1 MKKPRKILENIKA
14 NKNENPT
21 YKIYGKKQQQLL
33 RGKFIMIQERS
44 QINNPIYHLKEFE
57 KNKSQSQ
64 QNKGNKDQRGDRFK
78 TNKQTT
84 TKKKNKEINKTKTR
98 FNKIKLVF

>member
-21 YKIYGKKQQQLL
+21 YKIYGIKQKQLL
-33 RGKFIMIQERS
+33 RGKFIMIQERC
-44 QINNPIYHLKEFE
+44 QINNPIYHLKDIE
-57 KNKSQSQ
+57 KNKSQNQ
-64 QNKGNKDQRGDRFK
+64 QNKGNKDQRRDRDLK
-78 TNKQTT
+78 KQTI
-84 TKKKNKEINKTKTR
+84 KEIGKTKTS

>member
-21 YKIYGKKQQQLL
+21 YKIYGIKQKQLL
-33 RGKFIMIQERS
+33 RGKFIMIQESS

-64 QNKGNKDQRGDRFK
+64 QNKGNKDQRGDRDLK
-78 TNKQTT
+78 QTNKQ
-84 TKKKNKEINKTKTR
+84 KSD
-98 FNKIKLVF
+98 